1 MSPQKSKNILERL
14 DAGEVIIG
22 DGSYCNTLEKRG
34 YVKVQSSCRCRCRY
48 PHTRC
53 PQAGCYTPESSVEHP
68 EAVATLAEEFSR
80 AGADITQV
88 TGYSEVCTGVIDNY

>member
-1 MSPQKSKNILERL
+1 MKALVCTFNHEKDLVGAFS
-14 DAGEVIIG
+14 VIIQLHVIFG
-22 DGSYCNTLEKRG
+22 VRELI
-34 YVKVQSSCRCRCRY
+34 
-48 PHTRC
+48 HTRC

-88 TGYSEVCTGVIDNY
+88 TGLGTVRVLRHPF